1 MKRLFLSSLL
11 LLISLTPSLSV
22 SAVEQYKT
30 EAKHSIAIEAT
41 TGKVLYEQDATTPTS
56 IASITNLLTAY
67 LVYEAIDEGKMDMA
81 TPVTISDYAYNLT
94 ITSPV
99 TNLPLDARSYTV
111 KELLEASLIASANSA
126 TIALAEKVAGSESS
140 FVDRMKEKI
149 ASWGISDA
157 TLVNATGLTNDLLGN
172 NRYPGTKD
180 EAENLLSALDV
191 AIIARRLILDYPQV
205 LSITSKSSFK
215 MNDTLYYGTN
225 WMLKGNSYE
234 REGLDGLKT
243 ASGTSM
249 VATSTENDMRVIT
262 VVLHTTE
269 SDVYP
274 EKRFTETANLLNY
287 SYQYFKPLTLVEA
300 GEAYHDS
307 HIPIF
312 NGKQASISAVAAD
325 DFVVVKR
332 VRNKNEI
339 IAETEGLDTVWN
351 APVEKKTVVG
361 TLNLKDSDLIG
372 HGYVQQQPSI
382 ELLAADDVAPAS
394 WPVSWWNYFV
404 RYVNEKL

>member
-1 MKRLFLSSLL
+1 MKRL
-11 LLISLTPSLSV
+11 LLISLLVLFSLTPPLSV
-22 SAVEQYKT
+22 AALEQYRT

-41 TGKVLYEQDATTPTS
+41 TGKILYEQDATTPTS

-67 LVYEAIDEGKMDMA
+67 LVYEAIEEGKMDMA

-94 ITSPV
+94 VTSPV

-126 TIALAEKVAGSESS
+126 TIALAEKVAGNEAA
-140 FVDRMKEKI
+140 FVDKMKEKV

-157 TLVNATGLTNDLLGN
+157 TLVNATGLTNDLLGD

-180 EAENLLSALDV
+180 DAENLLSALDV
-191 AIIARRLILDYPQV
+191 AIIARRLVLDYPQI
-205 LSITSKSSFK
+205 LSITSKPSFK
-215 MNDTLYYGTN
+215 MNGTLYYGTN

-249 VATSTENDMRVIT
+249 VATSVENDMRVIT

-269 SDVYP
+269 GETYP
-274 EKRFTETANLLNY
+274 EKRFTETTNLLNY

-300 GEAYHDS
+300 GKPYHDS
-307 HIPIF
+307 QITIF
-312 NGKQASISAVAAD
+312 NGKKATISAVAAD

-332 VRNKNEI
+332 VRNKNEVM
-339 IAETEGLDTVWN
+339 AETNGLDTVWN
-351 APVEKKTVVG
+351 APIEKKTVVG
-361 TLNLKDSDLIG
+361 TLTLTDSDLIG

-382 ELLAADDVAPAS
+382 DLLAEDDVAPAS
-394 WPVSWWNYFV
+394 WPASWWNYFV